1 VAALEFIMSVK
12 ELQARIVKISAD
24 IDLQKEVLKQL
35 EKDKSAAQR
44 QLNAVQDPLVARFPL
59 EISSRIFLE
68 CIPLLPVPGARFAPM
83 LLLNVCHS
91 WTNIALSTGALWAVI
106 DIGFSGRPQAKR
118 QILKLWLHRARNY
131 PLSITLYNGLK
142 NGAAP
147 ILGRYTKQIKCLG
160 LYEEEFNV
168 HRTTL
173 TDFESFPCL
182 ERLAIG
188 ATGNEE
194 DWSLAHTIGFLRLA
208 QNLVELTLYSVIT
221 ESDYKTTQKLV
232 LPSLVCLKFGELPK
246 LHHLSDCN
254 ADDILC
260 HISLPALE
268 ILAIPLTTISCSDFS
283 LFLKRSSPPLQK
295 LVLDHGSNSFAFA
308 ELDEWLRLV
317 PSLTHLEFLVRRE
330 TSTDNDLFSALA
342 DSASH
347 LLPNLRS
354 LTIHNGS
361 PSFSDSSWQ
370 TLLCALSA
378 RRSRLLQ
385 FKFTYFD
392 CEPPADVCTGLRQL
406 VADGMDIHIGSE
418 YENLIS
424 I

>member
-1 VAALEFIMSVK
+1 MSVK

-24 IDLQKEVLKQL
+24 IDLQKKVLEQL
-35 EKDKSAAQR
+35 VKDKSAVQR
-44 QLNAVQDPLVARFPL
+44 QLNAVQDPVARLPL
-59 EISSRIFLE
+59 EISSKIFLE
-68 CIPLLPVPGARFAPM
+68 CIPLPPIPGARFAPM

-91 WTNIALSTGALWAVI
+91 WTNIALSTGALWAAI
-106 DIGFSGRPQAKR
+106 CIEFSRRSQAKR

-131 PLSITLYNGLK
+131 PLSITLINGLK

-147 ILGRYTKQIKCLG
+147 TLRRYTKQIRCLEIYEKK
-160 LYEEEFNV
+160 LYSD
-168 HRTTL
+168 L
-173 TDFESFPCL
+173 TPLGSFPHL
-182 ERLAIG
+182 ERLTIG
-188 ATGNEE
+188 AIDSEDTDEE
-194 DWSLAHTIGFLRLA
+194 DWSQKFSVARTIGFLGLA
-208 QNLVELTLYSVIT
+208 QNLVELTLDNVIT

-246 LHHLSDCN
+246 LHHLSDSS

-268 ILAIPLTTISCSDFS
+268 ILAIPFTTISCSDFS

-295 LVLDHGSNSFAFA
+295 LVLDGGSNSFAFT

-330 TSTDNDLFSALA
+330 TSTDKDLFSALA

-347 LLPNLRS
+347 LLPDLRS
-354 LTIHNGS
+354 LTIHNAS
-361 PSFSDSSWQ
+361 PSLSNSSWQ

-378 RRSRLLQ
+378 RRSRLLH
-385 FKFTYFD
+385 FKFTW
-392 CEPPADVCTGLRQL
+392 CEPPADVCAGLRRL
-406 VADGMDIHIGSE
+406 VADGMDIHIGSN